1 MRLLRDILNNKNLK
15 INKLHKPNRNRGGI
29 SEKNATIFCRRY
41 HKHNKAK
48 SDIEHEKN
56 ISDLK
61 KNQKP
66 TKEGTK

>member
-1 MRLLRDILNNKNLK
+1 MK
-15 INKLHKPNRNRGGI
+15 
-29 SEKNATIFCRRY
+29 KNATIFCRRY
-41 HKHNKAK
+41 HKNNKAK
-48 SDIEHEKN
+48 SDIDHKKN